1 MKTATF
7 STKVLTIL
15 AASALTACAG
25 YGRPEM
31 TSLPGSISEMTQAQ
45 QQVPTSPMAMQPQAQ
60 ANAGSLWRQGSKQF
74 FRDSRARQVGD
85 IVTVLVTENA
95 KAEVEANTESTRRY
109 QADSALPEL
118 LGLPNRLLVPRS
130 INPANLMNADS
141 NRDFTGEAKTDR
153 EDKLQGRIAAV
164 VTQMLPN
171 GYMVIQGRRE
181 VMVNY
186 ELQDMRIQGIIRPE
200 DISADNTIQSEKIAE
215 ARITY
220 AGRGLIDEAQ
230 QPQSGNRF
238 LDKWM
243 PF

>member
-1 MKTATF
+1 MKTILN
-7 STKVLTIL
+7 TKLLAVL
-15 AASALTACAG
+15 AATTLTACAG
-25 YGRPEM
+25 YGRPEV
-31 TSLPGSISEMTQAQ
+31 TSLPSSFEEMTSAQ
-45 QQVPTSPMAMQPQAQ
+45 QQVPTSQLAIPAQ
-60 ANAGSLWRQGSKQF
+60 QSTNAGSLWRPGSKQF

-95 KAEVEANTESTRRY
+95 KAEVEANTESTREY
-109 QADSALPEL
+109 EADSALSEM
-118 LGLPNRLLVPRS
+118 LGLPTRLLEPRG
-130 INPANLMNADS
+130 INPANLLNSNS
-141 NRDFTGEAKTDR
+141 NREFTGEAKTDR
-153 EDKLQGRIAAV
+153 EDTLEGRIAAV

-200 DISADNTIQSEKIAE
+200 DISADNTIPSEKIAE
-215 ARITY
+215 ARIVY

>member
-1 MKTATF
+1 MKTYIFNSRLIA
-7 STKVLTIL
+7 VL
-15 AASALTACAG
+15 AATALTACAG
-25 YGRPEM
+25 YGRPEV
-31 TSLPGSISEMTQAQ
+31 TSLPQSFEEMTSAQ
-45 QQVPTSPMAMQPQAQ
+45 QQVPTSPLVVPQQ
-60 ANAGSLWRQGSKQF
+60 SANAGSLWRAGSKQF
-74 FRDSRARQVGD
+74 FRDSRARQIGD

-95 KAEVEANTESTRRY
+95 KAEVEANTESTREY
-109 QADSALPEL
+109 EADSALNEM
-118 LGLPNRLLVPRS
+118 LGLPSRLLVPRS
-130 INPANLMNADS
+130 INPANLLQSDS
-141 NRDFTGEAKTDR
+141 NREFTGEAKTDR
-153 EDKLQGRIAAV
+153 EDTLEGRIAAV

-200 DISADNTIQSEKIAE
+200 DISADNTIPSEKIAE